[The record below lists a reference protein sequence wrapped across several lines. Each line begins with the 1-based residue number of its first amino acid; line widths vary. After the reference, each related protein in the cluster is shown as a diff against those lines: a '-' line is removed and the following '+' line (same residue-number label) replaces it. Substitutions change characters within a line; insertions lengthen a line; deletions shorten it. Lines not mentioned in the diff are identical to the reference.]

1 MTGPRPAWTRPALSP
16 AAPWPLSKIIGGAV
30 LLITVFSVAAVV
42 TGGLALAHLNQER
55 QRIETTIDPAALAA
69 QRLYSALLN
78 QETGVRGYALSAKP
92 DFLAPY
98 TQGQAAEQAA
108 VAQLRPLL
116 PQLSTASA
124 EDLNQALTQVRDWRK
139 RYAAPTIAQIKASGK
154 PVVSPDILAGKAE
167 FDSLRV
173 KLASF
178 EADVSDGR
186 RQALNSLDQA
196 SNELDV
202 ALLVIAI
209 GLAVV
214 VAGLAVVLRG
224 TAIRP
229 VYVLAA
235 AARRVADGDFGHEVA
250 QSGPREI
257 RRLAADVNSMRE
269 RILLELSAV
278 RKANEALAAYAAELQ
293 RSNSELE
300 QFAYIASH
308 DLQEPLRKVT
318 SFCQLLQRRYGGQLD
333 EKADQYIEF
342 AVDGAKRMQVLIN
355 DLLAFSRVGRT
366 EADLGPVACD
376 AALAGATANLS
387 AQIERVGAVI
397 EAGPLPMVR
406 GQRTLMTMVFQNLLG
421 NALKFKGDVPPRI
434 VVTADRDGAF
444 WLFSVTDNGIG
455 IEPQYA
461 DRVFLIFQR
470 LHDKATYP
478 GTGIGLAMCR
488 KIVEYF
494 GGRIWLD
501 TGATGGARFCFT
513 LPALPDDAVPD
524 LPDNKGTDGLSEC
537 SATGRRA
544 SGGGR
549 RGGRPDD
556 QGGLRVPQDTQ
567 PAARGDRR

>member
-69 QRLYSALLN
+69 QQLYSALLN

-98 TQGQAAEQAA
+98 TQGRAAGQAA

-116 PQLSTASA
+116 PQLSAASA
-124 EDLNQALTQVRDWRK
+124 EDLNQALTQVRDWRT
-139 RYAAPTIAQIKASGK
+139 RYAASTIAQIKASGK

-202 ALLVIAI
+202 VLLVIAI

-250 QSGPREI
+250 QTGPREI
-257 RRLAADVNSMRE
+257 RGLAADVNSMRE

-278 RKANEALAAYAAELQ
+278 REANEALAAHAAELQ

-366 EADLGPVACD
+366 EADLSPVACD

-513 LPALPDDAVPD
+513 LPALPDDTVPD
-524 LPDNKGTDGLSEC
+524 LPDNKGTDGLPEC
-537 SATGRRA
+537 SAAGRRA